1 MGIGRPPLSVG
12 TMGKIRLYKVST
24 GYRARALFRD
34 FDGRTR
40 ELERTASGKGA
51 ATRALKEAVR
61 DRVHLDG
68 NAEITPDTRVKDL
81 AQAWVTSLDA
91 QSPTTIASYRNRV
104 LAQIIPGLG
113 HRRVREL
120 SIGAVDRFLQDVAS
134 ENGAAVAKMTR
145 SVLSGMCG
153 LAARHDALPRNP
165 VKDARSITQP
175 RRAAPKSLTLAQVRQ
190 LRAMITYDNT
200 AVARDLPDFVAFMLA
215 SGLRI
220 GEASAITWDVVDLDA
235 GTVEVRGTVI
245 RLKGHGLLLTSTT
258 KSTAGMRTLA
268 LPTWCVEV
276 LRHRAQ
282 RLHASGVTHGA
293 DPVFPAPKGG
303 LRDPSNTQGDLRET
317 LVWCGL
323 PGITSH
329 IFRKTTATLLDN
341 AGLSARTIADQ
352 LGHAQPSVTQNVY
365 MGRKIASTQAATVL
379 QQLA

>member
-24 GYRARALFRD
+24 GYRARALYRD

-40 ELERTASGKGA
+40 EIERTASGKGT

-68 NAEITPDTRVKDL
+68 NAEITPDTRVKAL
-81 AQAWVTSLDA
+81 AESWVASLDQ
-91 QSPTTIASYRNRV
+91 QSPTTRASYRNRV

-113 HRRVREL
+113 ERRVREL
-120 SIGAVDRFLQDVAS
+120 SVGTVDRFLQSVAK

-175 RRAAPKSLTLAQVRQ
+175 RKATPKSLTLAQVRQ
-190 LRAMITYDNT
+190 LRAMMTYDNT
-200 AVARDLPDFVAFMLA
+200 AVTRDLPDFVAFMLA
-215 SGLRI
+215 TGLRI
-220 GEASAITWDVVDLDA
+220 GEASAITWDAVEMDA

-245 RLKGHGLLLTSTT
+245 RLKGQGLVLTSTT
-258 KSTAGMRTLA
+258 KSSAGMRRLA
-268 LPTWCVEV
+268 LPTWCVEI
-276 LRHRAQ
+276 
-282 RLHASGVTHGA
+282 LHARAARLVAVGVAHGE

-303 LRDPSNTQGDLRET
+303 LRDPSNTQRDLREC
-317 LVWCGL
+317 LAWCGL
-323 PGITSH
+323 PWVTSH

-352 LGHAQPSVTQNVY
+352 LGHAQPSVTQDVY
-365 MGRKIASTQAATVL
+365 MGRKIASNEAATVL
-379 QQLA
+379 EQLA

>member
-12 TMGKIRLYKVST
+12 TMGKIRLYKVPA
-24 GYRARALFRD
+24 GYRARALVRD

-40 ELERTASGKGA
+40 EIERTASGKGA

-68 NAEITPDTRVKDL
+68 NAEITPETRVKDL
-81 AQAWVTSLDA
+81 AHAWVTSLDA

-104 LAQIIPGLG
+104 AAQIIPGLG

-120 SIGAVDRFLQDVAS
+120 TIGTVDRFLQDVAS

-175 RRAAPKSLTLAQVRQ
+175 RRATPKSLTLAQVRQ

-215 SGLRI
+215 TGLRI
-220 GEASAITWDVVDLDA
+220 GEASAITWDAVDLDA

-245 RLKGHGLLLTSTT
+245 RLKGQGLLLTSTT
-258 KSTAGMRTLA
+258 KSSAGMRMLA
-268 LPTWCVEV
+268 LPTWCVDV
-276 LRHRAQ
+276 
-282 RLHASGVTHGA
+282 LHARAARLGAVGIAHGA

-303 LRDPSNTQGDLRET
+303 LRDPSNTQGDLRES
-317 LVWCGL
+317 LAWCGL
-323 PGITSH
+323 PWVTSH

-341 AGLSARTIADQ
+341 AGLSARSIADQ
-352 LGHAQPSVTQNVY
+352 LGHSQPSVTQNVY
-365 MGRKIASTQAATVL
+365 MGRKIASTEAAKVL
-379 QQLA
+379 EQLA